1 MRGAVA
7 TTRGLVLDVV
17 RMRRAISRV
26 ELAEVTGLTQA
37 TISTTVRSLLDD
49 GLLTESG
56 AREFTGGKPRVML
69 ELNPRS
75 RCAVGVALGADWI
88 VITVVDAAGSI
99 VARMRV
105 QGAREEAPEL
115 VISRVA
121 AHVDTLFESTGLPA
135 EVLMGLGLA
144 APGVVNIEA
153 GAILE
158 SRSMSHWQNFPVR
171 EALAEATGLDVVLD
185 NNAAAAAIGEFWGGG
200 IGAATAHCT
209 IFMGASIGAGIVLN
223 GSVYRG
229 ASGNA
234 GAVGPLRLG
243 GAAPGWNPLAT
254 VEEQAG
260 PRAVAARVRS
270 AIARGR
276 TTAIDLPAS
285 SDNPFADFAA
295 VATAAIHGDPLGVA
309 LIEESAEFLVD
320 AVLLLANVLD
330 LDSVVL
336 AGPSFS
342 IAGSIYQDVV
352 SRRLD
357 ADFYARSR
365 HGVSVRLSAQ
375 ISDAAAIGSAAL
387 VLQRELAPRH

>member
-26 ELAEVTGLTQA
+26 ELAEITGLTQA
-37 TISTTVRSLLDD
+37 TISTTVRSLLED
-49 GLLTESG
+49 GLLSESG

-99 VARMRV
+99 VARTRV
-105 QGAREEAPEL
+105 RGAREEAPTA
-115 VISRVA
+115 VVARIA
-121 AHVDTLFESTGLPA
+121 AHVDGLLVASGLPSEA
-135 EVLMGLGLA
+135 LIGLGLA

-153 GAILE
+153 GTILE
-158 SRSMSHWQNFPVR
+158 SRSMSHWHDFPIR
-171 EALAEATGLDVVLD
+171 EALAQATGLDVVID

-243 GAAPGWNPLAT
+243 GAAGWNPLAT

-260 PRAVAARVRS
+260 PRAVAARVRA

-276 TTAIDLPAS
+276 TTVIDLPESAE
-285 SDNPFADFAA
+285 NPFADFAA
-295 VATAAIHGDPLGVA
+295 VATAAIHGDPLGVS
-309 LIEESAEFLVD
+309 LIEESAEYLVD

-352 SRRLD
+352 SRRLA
-357 ADFYARSR
+357 ADFYAKAR
-365 HGVSVRLSAQ
+365 HGVTVRLSAQ

-387 VLQRELAPRH
+387 VLQRELAPRS